1 MDPHD
6 DFADQDWLD
15 DDWERRLLNGTVA
28 GAMAVGLSKNEEW
41 VKRCWAER
49 RQHRREALS
58 RRAAAEDERRRR
70 LEAVPRPVSA
80 EAQAFIDALAAEL
93 EG

>member
-1 MDPHD
+1 MPSPSELARQANWQLWLAESVAMDPHD

-15 DDWERRLLNGTVA
+15 DDWERRLLNGTV
-28 GAMAVGLSKNEEW
+28 GGEMAVGFSKTEEW

-58 RRAAAEDERRRR
+58 RYAARRGRTPP
-70 LEAVPRPVSA
+70 AP
-80 EAQAFIDALAAEL
+80 
-93 EG
+93 